1 MMIGATATT
10 RRYYGQLRDT
20 LRPLV
25 IAAALLATAQVASA
39 IPSIVWSGT
48 QNIDS
53 GYLELDLN
61 QDSIVDFIYTFV
73 FPLTEFQVTSQDSNR
88 SGTPLSAGTMI
99 DQTLPDYWIGGT
111 QPMAQWIRLLDD
123 TTVSFGSW
131 AGIERG
137 YMGLEFEI
145 SGQIHYG
152 WAQITS
158 VYDSPT
164 VIIHDWAYETQPG
177 VGIAAGAIP
186 EPSSTALFCLGGL
199 GLVTS
204 LFCRTR
210 DGTNT

>member
-1 MMIGATATT
+1 MMGATATT
-10 RRYYGQLRDT
+10 KRYCGRLRDI

-39 IPSIVWSGT
+39 IPSIVWSGA
-48 QNIDS
+48 QEIDS
-53 GYLELDLN
+53 GYLELDFN

-73 FPLTEFQVTSQDSNR
+73 FPLAEFQVTSQGSNR
-88 SGTPLSAGTMI
+88 SGTPLTAGTMI
-99 DQTLPDYWIGGT
+99 DQELSDYWIDGT
-111 QPMAQWIRLLDD
+111 QPMTQWIRLLDD

-145 SGQIHYG
+145 SGHTHYG

-204 LFCRTR
+204 LFHRAR
-210 DGTNT
+210 DGTKS